1 MVEVEVWIGVE
12 RERWAVDGSLVV
24 VDADSLSWADNDH
37 RDTGGVG
44 HERRLL
50 GMFHEV
56 FAHPAVEMTSEDV
69 DEGEVA
75 SFGVFQKRREL
86 DGVPLLSK
94 MEAALAAESCS
105 EVGRASSWL
114 EAVEVEV
121 CVADMFAEAAKS
133 MITAGV
139 SCSRE

>member
-1 MVEVEVWIGVE
+1 MASS
-12 RERWAVDGSLVV
+12 R
-24 VDADSLSWADNDH
+24 
-37 RDTGGVG
+37 RDENWKG
-44 HERRLL
+44 L
-50 GMFHEV
+50 
-56 FAHPAVEMTSEDV
+56 
-69 DEGEVA
+69 
-75 SFGVFQKRREL
+75 
-86 DGVPLLSK
+86 PLLSK

-139 SCSRE
+139 RALASE